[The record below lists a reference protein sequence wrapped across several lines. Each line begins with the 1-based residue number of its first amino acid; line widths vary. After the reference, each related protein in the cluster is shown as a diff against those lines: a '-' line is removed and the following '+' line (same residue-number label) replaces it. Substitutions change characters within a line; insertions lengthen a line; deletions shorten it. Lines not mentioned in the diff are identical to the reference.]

1 MVFNCVINKNNPA
14 FVINLIYVMGDYA
27 TRLPIFIL
35 LIFILGSSVI
45 KIVLAVLLAFWMKKI
60 LAGK

>member
-27 TRLPIFIL
+27 ARL
-35 LIFILGSSVI
+35 LIFILLV
-45 KIVLAVLLAFWMKKI
+45 F
-60 LAGK
+60 